1 MIGPSCTIIQRWA
14 LIGIS
19 PNIVHM
25 WPSLL
30 LTHQLYYYSLG
41 VVEVNVSLPIEIV
54 IYMTEMRHFIVIY
67 TDLLS
72 LFL

>member
-1 MIGPSCTIIQRWA
+1 
-14 LIGIS
+14 
-19 PNIVHM
+19 M